1 MYSFNHDNVTVT
13 VHPAQQHRHTVMFI
27 NGLFGGG
34 WMWEPI
40 VAALSAH
47 GHGAVVTTE
56 PLAAHA
62 TAADIP
68 ALLQSIS
75 LLVDSLPEPAP
86 ILCGNSL
93 GALVA
98 MELAVADPSR
108 WSGIVL
114 TGAPGLGDEHDAESF
129 GSALRTPSLKLGYLL
144 ADRIIYDKE
153 LITPELIERCTEAL
167 TPRILIRA
175 GRALRATRGYDA
187 LPLFGRID
195 CPALLLC
202 GACDE
207 VSPPAKWRDAA
218 PLFPDAEF
226 VEIPRSGHAPMFEQ
240 PDLFTTALL
249 DWLDTVPAPAAP
261 GPHAAAHP
269 GPRPARRRRLLT
281 R

>member
-1 MYSFNHDNVTVT
+1 MYSFPHDNVTVT
-13 VHPAQQHRHTVMFI
+13 VHPAQQHRHTVVFI
-27 NGLFGGG
+27 NGVFGGG

-62 TAADIP
+62 TSEDIP

-93 GALVA
+93 GGLVA
-98 MELAVADPSR
+98 MELAAAYPFR
-108 WSGIVL
+108 WSGVIL
-114 TGAPGLGDEHDAESF
+114 TGAPGLGDKHDAESF

-144 ADRIIYDKE
+144 ADRLIHNKE
-153 LITPELIERCTEAL
+153 LITPELIERCTGAL

-175 GRALRATRGYDA
+175 GRAMRATRGYDA
-187 LPLFGRID
+187 RPLFERID
-195 CPALLLC
+195 CPTLLLC

-207 VSPPAKWRDAA
+207 ISPPERWRDAA
-218 PLFPDAEF
+218 TLFPDAEF
-226 VEIPRSGHAPMFEQ
+226 VEIPNAGHSPMLEE
-240 PDLFTTALL
+240 PDVFATALL
-249 DWLDTVPAPAAP
+249 DWLE
-261 GPHAAAHP
+261 
-269 GPRPARRRRLLT
+269 T